1 MDRLCC
7 RNRRF
12 EVVTSAG
19 ERRKG
24 NGSKEIVSCV
34 EDRTLAGW
42 KMDNIRVK
50 GVEKKI
56 RALQFS
62 DGQTKDY
69 KIPSGAVWTQ
79 WLSASVSQYKI
90 TVEDAMKK
98 KRKDRQ
104 EQLGRKCYRACVLSC
119 IVTGWGERKD
129 EAGVNRDR
137 VNRKQALGFH
147 LNLKKEKKNN
157 KLVTLFI
164 TNIKLCPPPTCL

>member
-1 MDRLCC
+1 MLSKPEIWSRQIC
-7 RNRRF
+7 RWTQKRKWTAKKLSPVLKTGQLQG
-12 EVVTSAG
+12 EKWTS
-19 ERRKG
+19 
-24 NGSKEIVSCV
+24 GSKE
-34 EDRTLAGW
+34 L
-42 KMDNIRVK
+42 
-50 GVEKKI
+50 KKTI
-56 RALQFS
+56 ALQFS

-98 KRKDRQ
+98 KRKDRK

-119 IVTGWGERKD
+119 LVTGWGERKD

-147 LNLKKEKKNN
+147 LNLREKK
-157 KLVTLFI
+157 KPKT
-164 TNIKLCPPPTCL
+164 TNL